1 MQETKLNAFR
11 SAAGW
16 ILTIILSITGAWY
29 TIDARVYTVE
39 KKIELVQ
46 MQVDNMNKSLDKQ
59 EQDMNDVKEMFYRID
74 KNIVEIR
81 GILNTKA
88 DKAYKQ

>member
-1 MQETKLNAFR
+1 MDTTISKNVQNVF
-11 SAAGW
+11 GW
-16 ILTIILSITGAWY
+16 ILTIVLSVMGAWY

-46 MQVDNMNKSLDKQ
+46 MQVDNINKSLDKQ
-59 EQDMNDVKEMFYRID
+59 AQDMNDVKEMFYSID

-88 DKAYKQ
+88 DKNYK

>member
-1 MQETKLNAFR
+1 MDTFKIRGIQNIL
-11 SAAGW
+11 GW
-16 ILTIILSITGAWY
+16 IFTIVLSIMGAWY
-29 TIDARVYTVE
+29 TIDTRVYAVE

-46 MQVDNMNKSLDKQ
+46 MQVDNINKSIDKQ
-59 EQDMNDVKEMFYRID
+59 EADMKEVKDMFNRID

-88 DKAYKQ
+88 DKNYK

>member
-1 MQETKLNAFR
+1 METLISKTAQNIF
-11 SAAGW
+11 GW
-16 ILTIILSITGAWY
+16 ILTIVLSIMGAWY
-29 TIDARVYTVE
+29 TIDSRVYTVE

-46 MQVDNMNKSLDKQ
+46 MQVDNINKSMDKQ
-59 EQDMNDVKEMFYRID
+59 ESDMNEVKNMFYNID

-88 DKAYKQ
+88 DKKYK

>member
-1 MQETKLNAFR
+1 METLTSKNLQNV
-11 SAAGW
+11 AGW
-16 ILTIILSITGAWY
+16 ILTIVLSVMGAWY

-46 MQVDNMNKSLDKQ
+46 MQVDNINKSLDKQ
-59 EQDMNDVKEMFYRID
+59 AQDMNDVKEMFYNID

-88 DKAYKQ
+88 DKNYK

>member
-1 MQETKLNAFR
+1 MDTFKIRGIQNIL
-11 SAAGW
+11 GW
-16 ILTIILSITGAWY
+16 IFTIVLSIMGAWY
-29 TIDARVYTVE
+29 TIDTRVYAVE

-46 MQVDNMNKSLDKQ
+46 MQVDNINKSIDKQ
-59 EQDMNDVKEMFYRID
+59 EADMKEVKDMFYRID

-88 DKAYKQ
+88 DKNYK